1 MKIHRDNRINFKNL
15 FIGWKP
21 LFGLINESFWRG
33 IFGPFFAFVF
43 PIIFIA
49 ILGSV
54 LGYSQLLGGALAI
67 APMSITTTS
76 MPTLMFEFKKSS
88 LLKRI
93 GSTPIKASSFLW
105 VAILYYLMI
114 IFASIVWCIVFSML
128 MFGIPH
134 WTSGEVVAEGIQNVK
149 PALISMNFR
158 QTLENVNWIGFIWG
172 QLMLTIVGLVFGMM
186 LVAIFKSTP
195 AIQAIGTTVLITS
208 QFLTAMVLPIGTVRE
223 IEPLWYLGYALSPFK
238 APTNMILE
246 SWNGN
251 VSIPPMTEIMPPA
264 ASMFQQAPGQMQIK
278 DINIFDH
285 TTQGNP
291 FDIYKEYW
299 YFNSSGKNILILGKA
314 EKIITLILPFVWMA
328 IFGFVSLKFF
338 KWTSR

>member
-1 MKIHRDNRINFKNL
+1 MKIQKGNKINFSSL

-33 IFGPFFAFVF
+33 VFGPFFAFIF

-114 IFASIVWCIVFSML
+114 IFASVVWCIVFSML
-128 MFGIPH
+128 MFGISH
-134 WTSGEVVAEGIQNVK
+134 WTSGEVISEGIAGVK
-149 PALISMNFR
+149 SALISMNFR
-158 QTLENVNWIGFIWG
+158 DTLENVNWFGFIWG
-172 QLMLTIVGLVFGMM
+172 QLMLTMVGLVFGMM
-186 LVAIFKSTP
+186 LVAILKSTP

-223 IEPLWYLGYALSPFK
+223 IEPLWYLGYVFSPFK
-238 APTNMILE
+238 TPTNMILE

-251 VSIPPMTEIMPPA
+251 VQLPSMDQIML
-264 ASMFQQAPGQMQIK
+264 SVPGMLEGMSGQSTP
-278 DINIFDH
+278 DINFVDY

-291 FDIYKEYW
+291 FDINKEYW
-299 YFNSSGKNILILGKA
+299 YFNSDGKNLLILGKA
-314 EKIITLILPFVWMA
+314 EKIVSLLLPFVWMA
-328 IFGFVSLKFF
+328 IFGFVSMKFF